1 MPECGMF
8 NILIRELFGAHS
20 FLLLVL
26 FILHAN
32 QAFATMDGERSA
44 YCRGKVTP
52 LAQQQHCAR
61 VSTNS
66 KKERW
71 PNPSFAWAKQQT
83 TNTIYLV
90 CSATMRQLRGL
101 VGDVQEERYSFG
113 HNET

>member
-52 LAQQQHCAR
+52 LAQQ
-61 VSTNS
+61 
-66 KKERW
+66 
-71 PNPSFAWAKQQT
+71 
-83 TNTIYLV
+83 
-90 CSATMRQLRGL
+90 
-101 VGDVQEERYSFG
+101 
-113 HNET
+113 